1 MRLLLCC
8 LGAALCANAL
18 ACEGLSVEHAW
29 LRQPPPGADVAAA
42 YFEAR
47 NNGDQPLTIQA
58 VSSPDFKG
66 AMLHTTRVVDGH
78 AEMRAQGDVELAP
91 GARFIAAPGGAHVML
106 FGAVQSVDAGQ
117 TLRLEL
123 LCAHG
128 APLQVA
134 LPVLRDAPPAE
145 H

>member
-1 MRLLLCC
+1 MRLLLSA
-8 LGAALCANAL
+8 LGAALCANTL
-18 ACEGLSVEHAW
+18 ACEGLSIEHAW

-42 YFEAR
+42 YFEAL
-47 NNGDQPLTIQA
+47 NNGDQALTIQA

-66 AMLHTTRVVDGH
+66 AMLHTTRMVDGH

-91 GARFIAAPGGAHVML
+91 GARFSAAPGGAHVML
-106 FGAVQSVDAGQ
+106 FGPTQSVSVGQ

-123 LCAHG
+123 RCAHG
-128 APLQVA
+128 TPLQVA
-134 LPVLRDAPPAE
+134 LPVRRDAPLAE